1 MGPHIYVLGL
11 SLSLR
16 LNSEQ
21 LIYIIS
27 GLSLSCRSNSEKR
40 TKFQI
45 TADTLMTFAR
55 DFFFPKKETDRVV
68 IMLFKVMSFFLSMV
82 LENPVTQS
90 PHNCRYKNLYM
101 H

>member
-21 LIYIIS
+21 VIYIIS

-45 TADTLMTFAR
+45 IADT
-55 DFFFPKKETDRVV
+55 
-68 IMLFKVMSFFLSMV
+68 VMSFICDFFYRKKRQTESL
-82 LENPVTQS
+82 
-90 PHNCRYKNLYM
+90 
-101 H
+101 

>member
-21 LIYIIS
+21 LIYIIP

-40 TKFQI
+40 TKFKI
-45 TADTLMTFAR
+45 TADTLVTFAR
-55 DFFFPKKETDRVV
+55 NFLPKKETGRVV
-68 IMLFKVMSFFLSMV
+68 IMLFKVMSVFLSMV

-90 PHNCRYKNLYM
+90 PHNRRYKNLFI